1 MSADPNRLV
10 QLIQTH
16 DTVRPIEGL
25 AAIIDRFDGV
35 LLDQW
40 GVLHDGV
47 DAFPG
52 ALDALRGLRGLGKRI
67 VLLSNSA
74 RRTESNRETLR
85 KAGIQDAFY
94 DDVVTS
100 GEATYVA
107 LAERAEPPF
116 NTLGRRVYPL
126 GKVHTV
132 QLFEGPNY
140 EAERDIERADFI
152 VLGTAESPEKNVGDY
167 EQILQT
173 AARRGLLVVCAN
185 PDRVAVQAGETLMA
199 PGAIAARYEE
209 LGGKVAYIGK
219 PHAPIYREALA
230 RLGVSDPARVLAVG
244 DSLEHDIA
252 GGRAA
257 GCATLWLR
265 GGIHAG
271 ERDDAALYRRFGVEP
286 DFVAERLAW

>member
-1 MSADPNRLV
+1 MIDK
-10 QLIQTH
+10 
-16 DTVRPIEGL
+16 VRSVEGL
-25 AAIIDRFDGV
+25 AAIISDFDGV

-47 DAFPG
+47 EAFPG
-52 ALDALRGLRGLGKRI
+52 ALDALHGLRGLGKRI

-74 RRTESNRETLR
+74 RRTDSNRVTLR
-85 KAGIQDAFY
+85 GTGIADALY

-100 GEATYVA
+100 GEATFVA
-107 LAERAEPPF
+107 LQERAVAPF
-116 NTLGRRVYPL
+116 DTLGRRAYPL
-126 GKVHTV
+126 GKPHTV
-132 QLFEGPNY
+132 QLVEGLPY
-140 EAERDIERADFI
+140 DVEHDINRADFI
-152 VLGTAESPEKNVGDY
+152 VMGTADSPEKTVADY
-167 EQILQT
+167 ETLLRT
-173 AARRGLLVVCAN
+173 AAERGLIAVCAN

-219 PHAPIYREALA
+219 PFAPIYREALA
-230 RLGVSDPARVLAVG
+230 RLGVSDPSRVLAVG

-265 GGIHAG
+265 GGIHAA
-271 ERDDAALYRRFGVEP
+271 ERDDAALYQRFAVQP

>member
-1 MSADPNRLV
+1 VNLALTS
-10 QLIQTH
+10 
-16 DTVRPIEGL
+16 VRPVAGL
-25 AAIIDRFDGV
+25 AAIINDFDGV

-47 DAFPG
+47 KAFPG
-52 ALDALRGLRGLGKRI
+52 ALDALHGLRGLGKRI

-74 RRTESNRETLR
+74 RRTESNRVTLR
-85 KAGIQDAFY
+85 GTGIVDSLY

-100 GEATYVA
+100 GEATFAALEARNVA
-107 LAERAEPPF
+107 PF
-116 NTLGRRVYPL
+116 DTLGRRAYPL
-126 GKVHTV
+126 GKPHTV
-132 QLFEGPNY
+132 QLVEGLPY
-140 EAERDIERADFI
+140 EIERDVGRADFLL
-152 VLGTAESPEKNVGDY
+152 LGTAESPEKSVADY
-167 EQILQT
+167 EEILRQ
-173 AARRGLLVVCAN
+173 AKARSLIAVCAN

-199 PGAIAARYEE
+199 PGAIAGRYEE
-209 LGGKVAYIGK
+209 LGGQVAYIGK

-230 RLGVSDPARVLAVG
+230 RLGVSDPSRVLAVG

-265 GGIHAG
+265 GGIHAA
-271 ERDDAALYRRFGVEP
+271 ERDDAALYERFGVQP

>member
-1 MSADPNRLV
+1 VNLAITN
-10 QLIQTH
+10 
-16 DTVRPIEGL
+16 VRPVEGL
-25 AAIIDRFDGV
+25 AAIIERYDGV

-47 DAFPG
+47 EAFPG
-52 ALDALRGLRGLGKRI
+52 ALEALRGLRGLGKRI

-74 RRTESNRETLR
+74 RRTDSNRVTLR
-85 KAGIQDAFY
+85 GTGIDDSLY

-100 GEATYVA
+100 GEATFAA
-107 LAERAEPPF
+107 LQARDTPPF
-116 NTLGRRVYPL
+116 DTLGRRAYPL
-126 GKVHTV
+126 GKPHTL
-132 QLFEGPNY
+132 QLVEGLAY
-140 EAERDIERADFI
+140 EIERDVAKADF
-152 VLGTAESPEKNVGDY
+152 LLMGTAESPEKNVGDY
-167 EQILQT
+167 EALLRQ
-173 AARRGLLVVCAN
+173 AASRSLLAVCAN

-209 LGGKVAYIGK
+209 LGGRVAYIGK
-219 PHAPIYREALA
+219 PHAPIYREALG
-230 RLGVSDPARVLAVG
+230 RLGVSDPSRVLAVG

-265 GGIHAG
+265 GGIHAA
-271 ERDDAALYRRFGVEP
+271 ERDDAALYRRYDVQP